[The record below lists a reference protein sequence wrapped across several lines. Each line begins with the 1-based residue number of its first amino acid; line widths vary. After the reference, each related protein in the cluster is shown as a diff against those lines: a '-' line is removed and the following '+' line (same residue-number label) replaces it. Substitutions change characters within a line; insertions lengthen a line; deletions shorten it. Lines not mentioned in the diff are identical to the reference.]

1 MKDDSKER
9 DKRTY
14 FDRFKKLGWLEL
26 QGVVELA
33 PQPCGLKERRR
44 SSFDRSRSSQPA
56 IRGHRR
62 LGRQVGRSAEFLRFG
77 YRASIG
83 LGLPGR

>member
-33 PQPCGLKERRR
+33 PNLA
-44 SSFDRSRSSQPA
+44 D
-56 IRGHRR
+56 
-62 LGRQVGRSAEFLRFG
+62 
-77 YRASIG
+77 
-83 LGLPGR
+83 